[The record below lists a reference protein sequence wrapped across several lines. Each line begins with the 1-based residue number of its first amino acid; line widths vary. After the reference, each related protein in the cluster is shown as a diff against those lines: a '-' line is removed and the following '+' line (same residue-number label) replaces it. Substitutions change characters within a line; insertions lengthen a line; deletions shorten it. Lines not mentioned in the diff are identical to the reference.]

1 MVRCLVLAAA
11 VAAFGCG
18 ARAQVIE
25 FESGGLKYQ
34 TLSRNG
40 VTVMFAYLP
49 AQLRNYD
56 ILQVAV
62 SNGSEITVVIKPED
76 FMFQRA
82 DGTRMAASA
91 ARTVVSNL
99 LEHAGRND
107 VIKLVTA
114 YESGLFGI
122 SRFRS
127 TNGYEQRRQAF
138 LAEMGSSKLHAAAA
152 ASAIAFVPTKLIPGE
167 STDGAVFFETSGGRP
182 LGAGR
187 LSVRTGGQVFEF
199 NADPEGNTK
208 TLRRRNEPPAPEP
221 RPGNPSR

>member
-1 MVRCLVLAAA
+1 MFRGFVLAAA
-11 VAAFGCG
+11 FAALACA

-25 FESGGLKYQ
+25 FESGGLRYQ

-62 SNGSEITVVIKPED
+62 SNGSDLTFTIRPED
-76 FMFQRA
+76 FSFQRA
-82 DGTRMAASA
+82 DGTRTFASP
-91 ARTVVSNL
+91 ARSVIYDL
-99 LEHAGRND
+99 LERAGRND

-138 LAEMGSSKLHAAAA
+138 LAEMGSNRLHAAAA
-152 ASAIAFVPTKLIPGE
+152 ASAIAFVLTKLAPGD
-167 STDGAVFFETSGGRP
+167 STDGAVFFPTEDGKP
-182 LGAGR
+182 LGPGK
-187 LSVRTGGQVFEF
+187 LTVRTAGQLFEF
-199 NADPEGNTK
+199 DADPQGSTK
-208 TLRRRNEPPAPEP
+208 TLRRRDPAVSEPKPK
-221 RPGNPSR
+221 S